1 MDITNTEQVRAVL
14 ALESRYFTLGDDLLN
29 LRKNLKVQFGTDK
42 VCELNTNQFAAYE
55 RDLPHVV
62 EQQRYERWRR
72 D

>member
-14 ALESRYFTLGDDLLN
+14 ALESRYFSLGGNLLS
-29 LRKNLKVQFGTDK
+29 LRQNLKTKFGTDK
-42 VCELNTNQFAAYE
+42 VCELNTNQFAAYR